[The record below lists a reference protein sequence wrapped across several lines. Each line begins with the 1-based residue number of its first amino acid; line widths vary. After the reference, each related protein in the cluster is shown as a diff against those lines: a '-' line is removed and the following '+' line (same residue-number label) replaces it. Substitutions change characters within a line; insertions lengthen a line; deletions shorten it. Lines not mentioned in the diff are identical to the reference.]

1 MLDSLR
7 SSRNS
12 NCHLIVDKI
21 RVNYIK
27 NSIVTVITYFA
38 MFAFLVITLVCSTA
52 LANPLT
58 GRIVGGED
66 AAKGQFPYQISLR
79 MQNSHI
85 CGGSIIAEKWILT
98 AAHCVVDES
107 EINP

>member
-1 MLDSLR
+1 MIVNQFKENEEYLAK
-7 SSRNS
+7 
-12 NCHLIVDKI
+12 LIRLEYQYKRARALSFLHFI
-21 RVNYIK
+21 
-27 NSIVTVITYFA
+27 
-38 MFAFLVITLVCSTA
+38 MFALLVIASLCLTA
-52 LANPLT
+52 FASPFT

-107 EINP
+107 DINP